1 MAFLS
6 FLRSS
11 RTGAAAVLLGSVG
24 FIATAGAFGACG
36 KEAPAADSTADADT
50 TTIARTPSWG
60 YEVVATHPHDTSSF
74 TEGLFFHEGRLFEST
89 GEVGTSYIREVEL
102 TTGRAIRQRDL
113 APPYFGE
120 GTIVFGDKLYQLT
133 WTSGKAFVYD
143 WKTFK
148 PTGEFT
154 YDGEGWA
161 LTTDGTSLIMS
172 NGTPMIRW
180 RDPKTF
186 AVTDSIS
193 VTDHGTAVTSLN
205 ELEWVKGEIWANV
218 WQSEQI
224 ARIDPK
230 TGVVTGWIDLSGILK
245 AIDRTGREDVLN
257 GIAYDAANDRYY
269 VTGKRWAKLFEIKLK
284 RRG

>member
-74 TEGLFFHEGRLFEST
+74 TEGLFFHDGRLFEST

>member
-224 ARIDPK
+224 ARIDPQ

>member
-143 WKTFK
+143 WETFK

-193 VTDHGTAVTSLN
+193 VTDHGAAVTSLN

-218 WQSEQI
+218 WQRS
-224 ARIDPK
+224 R
-230 TGVVTGWIDLSGILK
+230 LSPI
-245 AIDRTGREDVLN
+245 RVR
-257 GIAYDAANDRYY
+257 
-269 VTGKRWAKLFEIKLK
+269 
-284 RRG
+284 